1 MAAVDRDG
9 FFASNNLFVCVPVRG
24 LDLDCISAILNSRL
38 MTWFFR
44 CIQPRV
50 GRLFAELKIV
60 HLNTFPIRMGN
71 GKDMSQLATLA
82 KKIKARTEADRNADI
97 SRDLEDVNRLV
108 YQVYGMSQSDIAVIE
123 GEGR

>member
-1 MAAVDRDG
+1 
-9 FFASNNLFVCVPVRG
+9 
-24 LDLDCISAILNSRL
+24 
-38 MTWFFR
+38 
-44 CIQPRV
+44 
-50 GRLFAELKIV
+50 
-60 HLNTFPIRMGN
+60 MGN